1 MSNITIDPSI
11 LSTATNKTVLVTG
24 AAHGIGAAT
33 AKQFNAHGA
42 NVALV
47 DLAQFCSSAEQF
59 IQHDLADPSRAIFL
73 EGNVVDW
80 VELRDCFKTTL
91 DRFGGIDIV
100 VANAGIMES
109 KSVLDLEV
117 DEEGELKEDGE
128 AKRVFDV
135 NLRGTLNSSY

>member
-1 MSNITIDPSI
+1 M
-11 LSTATNKTVLVTG
+11 
-24 AAHGIGAAT
+24 
-33 AKQFNAHGA
+33 
-42 NVALV
+42 
-47 DLAQFCSSAEQF
+47 
-59 IQHDLADPSRAIFL
+59 
-73 EGNVVDW
+73 EGNIVDW
-80 VELRDCFKTTL
+80 IELRDCFKKTL

-117 DEEGELKEDGE
+117 DEDGELKEDGE